1 LLLRL
6 QHQDV
11 FVEGL
16 LLVRGQELLQK
27 VRMLEQLLL
36 VPQVLRL
43 VLHVQLLLLRIDRLL
58 QLHLHRL
65 ASCIG
70 S

>member
-16 LLVRGQELLQK
+16 LFVRGQEFLQK

-36 VPQVLRL
+36 VPQVLQL
-43 VLHVQLLLLRIDRLL
+43 ALHGELLLLRIDRLL
-58 QLHLHRL
+58 QLHLHRQH
-65 ASCIG
+65 IG